1 MWSAH
6 TEQLSEG
13 DVLRFRILQQSSPMT
28 LDEVLRGW
36 IENQEFR
43 SFFIELLARVAFVDY
58 RWETPPSTKSSAA
71 RNFEFVVVNSPGL
84 ADTPEPSAFAEHFR
98 NSATSGGVVSFYN
111 LGKDARLIVPCPLA
125 SPEVYRHLGTFVRQA
140 PADQKHKL
148 WKIVGT
154 EMTRN
159 LGQVPIWLS
168 TAGAG
173 GSWLH
178 VRIDQKPKYYVHA
191 PYRKHQ
197 LGSTRYFLL

>member
-13 DVLRFRILQQSSPMT
+13 DVLRIRILQQSSPVT

-36 IENQEFR
+36 IENRQFR
-43 SFFIELLARVAFVDY
+43 SFFIELLARVPFVDY
-58 RWETPPSTKSSAA
+58 RWETPASTTSSAVQ
-71 RNFEFVVVNSPGL
+71 NFEFVVVNSPGL
-84 ADTPEPSAFAEHFR
+84 ADTAEPSAFAEHFAR
-98 NSATSGGVVSFYN
+98 STTSGGVVSFYN
-111 LGKDARLIVPCPLA
+111 LGKDARLIVPCPIA

-140 PADQKHKL
+140 PEEQKHKL

-159 LGQVPIWLS
+159 LGKVPIWLS

-173 GSWLH
+173 VSWLH
-178 VRIDQKPKYYVHA
+178 VRIDQRPKYYVHA
-191 PYRKHQ
+191 PYRKH
-197 LGSTRYFLL
+197 

>member
-13 DVLRFRILQQSSPMT
+13 YILRIRILQRSSPMT

-43 SFFIELLARVAFVDY
+43 IFFIELLARLPFADY
-58 RWETPPSTKSSAA
+58 RWETPPSTTSSAA

-84 ADTPEPSAFAEHFR
+84 ADMAEPSAFAEHFPK
-98 NSATSGGVVSFYN
+98 STTSGGVVSFYN
-111 LGKDARLIVPCPLA
+111 LAKDALLIVPCPIA
-125 SPEVYRHLGTFVRQA
+125 SPEVYRHLGAFVRQA
-140 PADQKHKL
+140 PEEQKHQL
-148 WKIVGT
+148 WKIVGI

-159 LGQVPIWLS
+159 LGHAPVWLS

-173 GSWLH
+173 VPWLH
-178 VRIDQKPKYYVHA
+178 VRIDKRPKYYVHA
-191 PYRKHQ
+191 PYRKH
-197 LGSTRYFLL
+197 

>member
-13 DVLRFRILQQSSPMT
+13 DVLRIRILQQSSPVT

-36 IENQEFR
+36 IENRQFR
-43 SFFIELLARVAFVDY
+43 SFFIELLARVPFADY
-58 RWETPPSTKSSAA
+58 RWETPASTKSSAA
-71 RNFEFVVVNSPGL
+71 QNFEFVVVNSPGL
-84 ADTPEPSAFAEHFR
+84 ADTAEPSAFAEHFAR
-98 NSATSGGVVSFYN
+98 STTSGGVVSFDN
-111 LGKDARLIVPCPLA
+111 LGKDARLIVPCPIA

-140 PADQKHKL
+140 PEEQKHKL

-159 LGQVPIWLS
+159 LGKVPIWLS

-173 GSWLH
+173 VSWLH
-178 VRIDQKPKYYVHA
+178 VRIDQRPKYYVHA
-191 PYRKHQ
+191 PYRKH
-197 LGSTRYFLL
+197 

>member
-6 TEQLSEG
+6 IEQLSQ
-13 DVLRFRILQQSSPMT
+13 DDILRITILQQSSPMT
-28 LDEVLRGW
+28 LDEVLHGW
-36 IENQEFR
+36 MENQEFR
-43 SFFIELLARVAFVDY
+43 GFFLDLLARVPFVDY

-84 ADTPEPSAFAEHFR
+84 ADTADPWAFAEHFGD
-98 NSATSGGVVSFYN
+98 STTSGGVVSFYN
-111 LGKDARLIVPCPLA
+111 LGKDALLIVPCPIA
-125 SPEVYRHLGTFVRQA
+125 SPEVYRHLGAFVRQA
-140 PADQKHKL
+140 PEEQKHKL

-173 GSWLH
+173 VSWLH
-178 VRIDQKPKYYVHA
+178 VRIDKRPKYYVHA
-191 PYRKHQ
+191 PYRKH
-197 LGSTRYFLL
+197 